1 MPTPKI
7 GNDWDTHIC
16 HEFTKDY
23 YQHLRE
29 FLQQEYATTTI
40 YPDKYDIFNALK
52 LTPYHNVK
60 VVILGQDPYIK
71 PGEAHGLSFS
81 VKPGIKTPPSLM
93 NIYTELYNDLGY
105 PIPNTGCLINW
116 ARQGVLLLNAV
127 LTVRAGASNSHRNK
141 GWETFTNAVIN
152 AINGKSE
159 PVVFMLWG
167 NNAKEKAV
175 LLNNPRHLVLKAA
188 HPSPLAGGA
197 FLGCRHFSQAND
209 FLEKNGITPINW
221 QL

>member
-1 MPTPKI
+1 MPIPKI
-7 GNDWDTHIC
+7 GNDWDTHIG

-23 YQHLRE
+23 YQNLRE

-105 PIPNTGCLINW
+105 PIPNTGCLVNW

-152 AINGKSE
+152 TINGKSE

-175 LLNNPRHLVLKAA
+175 LLNNPHHLVLKAA

-197 FLGCRHFSQAND
+197 FLGCRHFSQANE
-209 FLEKNGITPINW
+209 FLMRNGVTPINW
-221 QL
+221 EV